1 MTQWLAG
8 MRATADRMNDYS
20 HDDST
25 TSGLTAAT
33 GFSVNN
39 FWASRQ
45 GATVTLDLYLNR
57 TGADISQTSGNI
69 TPDVLAATVPS
80 GWAPNSASTITGI
93 WGNGACSGEFV
104 IGTDGAC
111 TLRTASANIASGSN
125 LRFHITFN
133 RLP

>member
-20 HDDST
+20 ADAST

-39 FWASRQ
+39 FWATRQ
-45 GATVTLDLYLNR
+45 GATVTLDMYINR
-57 TGADISQTSGNI
+57 TGADITATTGNI
-69 TPDVLAATVPS
+69 ADTLCCTAPA
-80 GWAPNSASTITGI
+80 GWIPNSASTIIGI
-93 WGNGACSGEFV
+93 WGDGTATGDFV

-111 TLRTASANIASGSN
+111 TLRTASSNIVSGRN
-125 LRFHITFN
+125 LRLHVVFN
-133 RLP
+133 RVP